1 MRLEDLNS
9 VNEYE
14 LYKKTDELSSEFFE
28 ESDLDKIFN
37 EYNKLENENIVV
49 KKKATKM
56 LNTFSKQ
63 LDKINKYPSFNFD
76 EFSSLDT
83 YFFTQI
89 YLIILSISY
98 LFLLLYFNSIFVMAI
113 FPVGLFIGDRIG
125 IIEKVDY

>member
-28 ESDLDKIFN
+28 ESDLDQIFN

-49 KKKATKM
+49 KKKATKI
-56 LNTFSKQ
+56 LNNFSKQ

>member
-14 LYKKTDELSSEFFE
+14 LYKKTDELSNEFFE

-49 KKKATKM
+49 KKKATKI
-56 LNTFSKQ
+56 LNNFSKQ
-63 LDKINKYPSFNFD
+63 LDKINKYPSLNFD

-125 IIEKVDY
+125 IIEKVNY

>member
-14 LYKKTDELSSEFFE
+14 MYKKTDELSSEFFE

-49 KKKATKM
+49 KKRATKM
-56 LNTFSKQ
+56 LNNFSKQ
-63 LDKINKYPSFNFD
+63 LDKINKYPSLNFD

>member
-1 MRLEDLNS
+1 MRLEDLNQG
-9 VNEYE
+9 NTYE
-14 LYKKTDELSSEFFE
+14 MYKKTDELSSEFFE
-28 ESDLDKIFN
+28 ESDLDQIFN

-49 KKKATKM
+49 KKKATKI
-56 LNTFSKQ
+56 LNNFSKH
-63 LDKINKYPSFNFD
+63 LDQINKYPSLNFD

-125 IIEKVDY
+125 IIEKVNY

>member
-14 LYKKTDELSSEFFE
+14 LYKKTDELSNEFFE

-49 KKKATKM
+49 KKKATKI
-56 LNTFSKQ
+56 LNNFSKQ
-63 LDKINKYPSFNFD
+63 LDKINKYPSLNFYQ
-76 EFSSLDT
+76 FSSPDT

-125 IIEKVDY
+125 IIEKVNY

>member
-1 MRLEDLNS
+1 MRLEDLNC

-14 LYKKTDELSSEFFE
+14 MYKKTDELSSEFFE

-49 KKKATKM
+49 KKRATKM
-56 LNTFSKQ
+56 LNNFSKQ
-63 LDKINKYPSFNFD
+63 LDKINKYPSLNFD

-98 LFLLLYFNSIFVMAI
+98 LLLLLYFNSIFVMAI

-125 IIEKVDY
+125 IIEEVNY

>member
-14 LYKKTDELSSEFFE
+14 MYKKTDELSSEFFE

-49 KKKATKM
+49 KKRATKM
-56 LNTFSKQ
+56 LNNFSKQ
-63 LDKINKYPSFNFD
+63 LDKINKYPSLNFD

-125 IIEKVDY
+125 IIEKVNY

>member
-49 KKKATKM
+49 KKKATKI
-56 LNTFSKQ
+56 LNNFSKQ

-125 IIEKVDY
+125 IIEKVNY

>member
-49 KKKATKM
+49 KKKATKI
-56 LNTFSKQ
+56 LNNFSKQ

>member
-1 MRLEDLNS
+1 MRLEDLNQG
-9 VNEYE
+9 NTYE
-14 LYKKTDELSSEFFE
+14 MYKKTDIPASEFFE
-28 ESDLDKIFN
+28 ESDLDQIFN

-56 LNTFSKQ
+56 LNNFSKH
-63 LDKINKYPSFNFD
+63 LDQINKYPSFNFD
-76 EFSSLDT
+76 EFSSADT
-83 YFFTQI
+83 YYFTQI

-125 IIEKVDY
+125 IIEKVNY

>member
-14 LYKKTDELSSEFFE
+14 LYKKTDELSNEFFE

-49 KKKATKM
+49 KKKATKI
-56 LNTFSKQ
+56 LNNFSKQ

-125 IIEKVDY
+125 IIEKVNY

>member
-14 LYKKTDELSSEFFE
+14 LYKKTDKLSTEFFE

-56 LNTFSKQ
+56 LNTFSKH
-63 LDKINKYPSFNFD
+63 LDQINKYPSFNFD

>member
-14 LYKKTDELSSEFFE
+14 MYKKTDELSSEFFQ
-28 ESDLDKIFN
+28 ESDLDQIFN

-63 LDKINKYPSFNFD
+63 LDQINKYPSFNFD

-125 IIEKVDY
+125 IIEKVNY